1 MPRICWDA
9 VVAIVCFLVVI
20 GALVILGALIVHE
33 SRRNLD
39 AHRQCAVARGR
50 MEARQIGIIRR
61 LDAIEREYMQGK

>member
-20 GALVILGALIVHE
+20 GALVVLGALIVHE

-39 AHRQCAVARGR
+39 AHRQCAVARTR

-61 LDAIEREYMQGK
+61 LDAIERDHMQGK